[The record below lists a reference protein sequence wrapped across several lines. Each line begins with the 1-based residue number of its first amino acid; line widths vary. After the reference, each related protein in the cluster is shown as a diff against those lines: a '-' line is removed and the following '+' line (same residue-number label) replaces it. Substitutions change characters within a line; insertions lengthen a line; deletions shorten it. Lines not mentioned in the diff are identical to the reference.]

1 MNLVTETVVIL
12 AMLVVNGL
20 FAAYEMALASIS
32 LARVQ
37 ALAES
42 NRRGAR
48 AALHMKQRLEASLAT
63 VQVGITL
70 AAAVAAATGGVSV
83 DEYLSPLLR
92 SSFGLTES
100 VADGLALGL
109 FVVPLSAITIV
120 FAELIP
126 KVFAVDNKERV
137 VLAMSPAMRLV
148 SLIMYPAV
156 RVFELAVLRVMGVFR
171 KRRRPDDPADSAQTG
186 FLELRA
192 TAEIARA
199 SRVIGALEEKIIVS
213 AAQMSTRMVSS
224 AMIPLRDVVTIHEG
238 TSVMDALVVAHI
250 HMHTRYPVC
259 SEKDN
264 PQTVTGYLT
273 FKDIVAVLKIDP
285 ARPSLKSIVRPIIR
299 IGEGTTLAEALG
311 RMKVESAHIALVTG
325 PAGAVNGIITLEDI
339 VEELV
344 GNVAAEYDRLPAH
357 IHRLAS
363 GWMVGG
369 GARMDSLVAETGIS
383 GPVPGPENATFA
395 AWCEK
400 NSPKPLSNGDTIRV
414 AGLEILVRKMR
425 RHKLAEAVVRRV

>member
-1 MNLVTETVVIL
+1 MNLITEIVVIL
-12 AMLVVNGL
+12 CMLAVNGL
-20 FAAYEMALASIS
+20 FAAYEMALASVS

-37 ALAES
+37 ALAEMHK
-42 NRRGAR
+42 RGAQ

-70 AAAVAAATGGVSV
+70 AGAVAAATGGVSV

-92 SSFGLTES
+92 NSFGLKES

-109 FVVPLSAITIV
+109 LVVPLSAITIV

-148 SLIMYPAV
+148 SLVMYPAV
-156 RVFELAVLRVMGVFR
+156 RIFELAVMRVMGVFR
-171 KRRRPDDPADSAQTG
+171 RRRKNNPDESAETG

-192 TAEIARA
+192 TAALARA
-199 SRVIGALEEKIIVS
+199 TRVIGALEEKIIVS
-213 AAQMSTRMVSS
+213 AAQMSTRKVSG
-224 AMIPLRDVVTIHEG
+224 AMIPAAEMVVIHEES
-238 TSVMDALVVAHI
+238 TVADALVLAHI
-250 HMHTRYPVC
+250 HMHTRYPAC

-285 ARPSLKSIVRPIIR
+285 ARPSLKSIIRPIMR
-299 IGEGTTLAEALG
+299 ISVDTTLAEALG
-311 RMKVESAHIALVTG
+311 RMKVESAHIALVTN
-325 PAGAVNGIITLEDI
+325 AVGAVTGMITLEDI

-344 GNVAAEYDRLPAH
+344 GDIAAEYDRLPAH

-363 GWMVGG
+363 GWLVGG
-369 GARMDSLVAETGIS
+369 GARMESLLAETGLHGS
-383 GPVPGPENATFA
+383 VPGPTNATFA
-395 AWCEK
+395 AWFEQ
-400 NSPKPLSNGDTIRV
+400 NSARPPNSGETIRF
-414 AGLEILVRKMR
+414 AGLEILVRKTR
-425 RHKLAEAVVRRV
+425 RRKLAEAVVRLG